1 MDFLSVT
8 HSLDDSE
15 TAEELFSAI
24 VNIPFTDRLRATE
37 FGLGIVVLL
46 LVNKQNGTLDRIALS
61 DTELAS
67 GAVAISAK
75 PFHEIKIPLDNKDN
89 LLNTALTTNQHQI
102 TEDWASLFVPELTPE
117 EARFNQAGAGIAC
130 SVIYPL
136 IAFGGSTPFGAMI
149 FSYYE
154 PRSSLAQQHHAFMKA
169 YADTVAAK
177 LVAANAVAFEN

>member
-1 MDFLSVT
+1 MDFISVT
-8 HSLDDSE
+8 HSLDDAK
-15 TAEELFSAI
+15 TDDELFGAI

-37 FGLGIVVLL
+37 LGLGIAVLL
-46 LVNKQNGTLDRIALS
+46 LVNEANGTLDRIALS
-61 DTELAS
+61 NTELAS

-75 PFHEIKIPLDNKDN
+75 PFHEIRIPLTSKENVLIKAI
-89 LLNTALTTNQHQI
+89 TSRHHQI
-102 TEDWASLFVPELTPE
+102 TEDWAPMFVPELTAE

-136 IAFGGSTPFGAMI
+136 IAFGGIRPFGAMI

-154 PRSSLAQQHHAFMKA
+154 PMSTITKQHYAFMQA

-177 LVAANAVAFEN
+177 LVAAGTVEAAT